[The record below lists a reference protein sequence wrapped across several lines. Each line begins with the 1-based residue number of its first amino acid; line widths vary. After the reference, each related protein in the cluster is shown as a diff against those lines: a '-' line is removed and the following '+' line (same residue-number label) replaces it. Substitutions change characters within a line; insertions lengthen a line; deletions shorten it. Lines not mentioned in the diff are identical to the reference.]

1 MSQLDA
7 DCLNEIFGCLE
18 KDKATLYSCLLVN
31 RFWCQVSVRIL
42 WKEPNAS
49 TKVLNTLII
58 CLPDE
63 SKNFLY
69 NNGIILAPNLKSLY
83 APDDYLCKKEII
95 SAPTWKPPL
104 FNYVSY
110 CKVLSIYKIHSIV
123 KLFLT
128 NNQQSINTKKYINL
142 LTQEI
147 LKMFM
152 SVSLLNKLS
161 YTCDVDYSSKIKDL
175 KISDRI
181 TFVHSSGARYC
192 LTNLSE
198 FTCTSNINSEVFN
211 QLSKICH
218 NIQSLNI
225 RFNKYADTVS
235 NGLKDLISSQNN
247 LKSLSIYYESYHWA
261 DIIPSL
267 MKHSDTLIKL
277 SIKGEENH
285 WPLSFIKVFNNLQ
298 ELNISLSFIN
308 EDEDFEYFKDLQ
320 HFTFPHLRK
329 LNVNL
334 PTKFEPIVV
343 KFLEN
348 NGENLEEFQSRCKCK
363 NSSINRAV
371 NDHCPKLKSLH
382 TIFGENLSGLLLRN
396 IFKKCKKLESIEIFR
411 RGSNLSGKELLKIV
425 AENSPKNFHE
435 LKFHNYYAELD
446 V

>member
-1 MSQLDA
+1 
-7 DCLNEIFGCLE
+7 
-18 KDKATLYSCLLVN
+18 
-31 RFWCQVSVRIL
+31 
-42 WKEPNAS
+42 
-49 TKVLNTLII
+49 
-58 CLPDE
+58 
-63 SKNFLY
+63 
-69 NNGIILAPNLKSLY
+69 
-83 APDDYLCKKEII
+83 
-95 SAPTWKPPL
+95 
-104 FNYVSY
+104 
-110 CKVLSIYKIHSIV
+110 
-123 KLFLT
+123 
-128 NNQQSINTKKYINL
+128 
-142 LTQEI
+142 
-147 LKMFM
+147 
-152 SVSLLNKLS
+152 
-161 YTCDVDYSSKIKDL
+161 
-175 KISDRI
+175 
-181 TFVHSSGARYC
+181 
-192 LTNLSE
+192 
-198 FTCTSNINSEVFN
+198 
-211 QLSKICH
+211 
-218 NIQSLNI
+218 
-225 RFNKYADTVS
+225 
-235 NGLKDLISSQNN
+235 
-247 LKSLSIYYESYHWA
+247 
-261 DIIPSL
+261 

-446 V
+446 VEDLKSFFISWKKRNPQKSLTLNFKNVGSKKNNEMKEIINEYEKIGVIKILKV